1 MCFHSLVLEP
11 HNYNEVKYEV
21 QCIYL
26 FLVGEAFAQMEIT
39 ENKEQTQHGNPENVP
54 AENQDMKGKE
64 QSDIEEPLN
73 ASLPDNEEPSIDNS
87 MVEQENVISNSTDVC
102 TYTDGELTELDGTKP
117 DVSSEKDFVHVAMET
132 SEELSQGD
140 ELSLVSQEDQ
150 EVSDV
155 SEKTVNILCDKCDI
169 SICIT
174 PPLEDVI
181 ETNAKDDGSLKE
193 YQYNDGD
200 LAENTSQKDSSVIDS
215 PDSETTVG
223 EDTKDLQ
230 TNDKVEIEVNEQE
243 NGVDVALTLEKTEAE
258 ENIAVAC
265 NEVKEFDE
273 HPETDVVFD
282 TVSVE
287 QYSLKMNG
295 NQTGEDEEAV
305 VTQREFVQMDENG
318 IVAAD
323 LRENLDHK
331 KIVSSEEKTAEYNE
345 DLAMSRTHAEDN
357 STENSNSTNDN
368 VSEKIIGQELVT
380 VADPVADSVQNGD
393 VNDQVQLQEPSLS
406 DSIVLQRVDAGINDK
421 SHCQPFSYYLN

>member
-39 ENKEQTQHGNPENVP
+39 ENKEQIQHGNPENVP
-54 AENQDMKGKE
+54 AENQGMKGTE

-87 MVEQENVISNSTDVC
+87 MVEQENVISNSADVC
-102 TYTDGELTELDGTKP
+102 TYTDSELTELDGTKP
-117 DVSSEKDFVHVAMET
+117 DVSSEKEIVHVAMET
-132 SEELSQGD
+132 SEELLQGD

-150 EVSDV
+150 EISDV
-155 SEKTVNILCDKCDI
+155 SEKTVNILHDKYDI

-174 PPLEDVI
+174 PPLEDVV
-181 ETNAKDDGSLKE
+181 ETNAKDDGSE

-200 LAENTSQKDSSVIDS
+200 LAENTSQKDSSFIDS

-243 NGVDVALTLEKTEAE
+243 NGVDVALSLEKTEAE
-258 ENIAVAC
+258 DNIAVPY
-265 NEVKEFDE
+265 NEVKESDE
-273 HPETDVVFD
+273 HPETDVVVD

-287 QYSLKMNG
+287 QYTPKMNG

-305 VTQREFVQMDENG
+305 VTQKEFVQMDENG
-318 IVAAD
+318 IVPAD
-323 LRENLDHK
+323 LCENLDHK
-331 KIVSSEEKTAEYNE
+331 KVVSSEEKTAEYNE

-368 VSEKIIGQELVT
+368 ISEKIIGQELVT

-393 VNDQVQLQEPSLS
+393 VNDQVQLQEPSLR
-406 DSIVLQRVDAGINDK
+406 DSNVLQRVDAGINDK